1 MFYDNYLRLCNRRGV
16 SASAAAQ
23 EMGLSRAAVTGWAQ
37 GNTPRDSTLRRI
49 ADYFD
54 VTVDELKADK
64 EKPADEGGL
73 VNSDIDLTEDL
84 ERLAKRPELRRL
96 FSVTKDATK
105 ADVEKAVR
113 IIEALRNEEQKK

>member
-54 VTVDELKADK
+54 VTVDELKEDK
-64 EKPADEGGL
+64 EKPADEGGQIANAEAREAFREGGVRVYL
-73 VNSDIDLTEDL
+73 DAGNKLSDEDL
-84 ERLAKRPELRRL
+84 Q
-96 FSVTKDATK
+96 
-105 ADVEKAVR
+105 DVYEFIRWKQR
-113 IIEALRNEEQKK
+113 EIGR